1 MDRNGLN
8 YVRERMPLIGLGT
21 YQIKDSGTIFKILD
35 AALASGYR
43 MVDTAQVY
51 GNEKAIGEALHT
63 LLPKYN
69 LKREDIFLITKLKP
83 SSHGVAKA
91 QNAIDDSLRN
101 LRVNYIDLFIIHWP
115 GAYERDTEFFQIY
128 KMRIYDEY
136 IEVLF
141 GESGKLRA
149 IGVSNYD
156 VRHLEMLLSSASVQP
171 ALNQCECH
179 PHFDQREL
187 IEYCNQH
194 DIVFQAYSSLGSP
207 RFMHKLS
214 EDRTIKEIARKYGCS
229 IPQFL
234 LAWAMSQG
242 ISVLPRS
249 GSPDHVTDNFKSVEY
264 KISKEDIQLVTAPK
278 RQKYCW
284 DPSTVV

>member
-1 MDRNGLN
+1 
-8 YVRERMPLIGLGT
+8 MPLIGLGT

-115 GAYERDTEFFQIY
+115 GAYERDVKDPLNAQLRAE
-128 KMRIYDEY
+128 K
-136 IEVLF
+136 
-141 GESGKLRA
+141 SGKLRA